1 MIGGKLPFWGYKY
14 GLFKLYSNIY
24 AICIRIHNS
33 SLLSDQQEHKAILY
47 IVKSD
52 ACWVCGFPDLRK
64 KIEGS
69 EKEALNQ
76 LF

>member
-33 SLLSDQQEHKAILY
+33 SLLSDQQEHKVILY
-47 IVKSD
+47 IVKIG
-52 ACWVCGFPDLRK
+52 AYWVYGFPDLRK
-64 KIEGS
+64 IK
-69 EKEALNQ
+69 
-76 LF
+76 